1 MYRRSGRARSITRSA
16 PCIYLSRS
24 AILDST
30 KAPGLIKKQGFA
42 IGSQT
47 LPIAIR
53 KGVDPTGLLGKYQAM
68 SGYDKTWDAIADE
81 ILGVLSARDDFQEL
95 KVDALIRAI
104 RVSRNFNRYRTL
116 LQSFQTTQALTARQE
131 QDLVEA
137 INGNV
142 QINSSYVL
150 EQMPNQLFLE
160 QLRGLTG
167 NEYEFVENPLLR
179 PDAQSLRRL
188 PF

>member
-1 MYRRSGRARSITRSA
+1 M
-16 PCIYLSRS
+16 
-24 AILDST
+24 
-30 KAPGLIKKQGFA
+30 
-42 IGSQT
+42 
-47 LPIAIR
+47 
-53 KGVDPTGLLGKYQAM
+53 DPTGLLGKYQAM

-131 QDLVEA
+131 EDLVEA

-150 EQMPNQLFLE
+150 EQMPNSSSWNNFA
-160 QLRGLTG
+160 
-167 NEYEFVENPLLR
+167 
-179 PDAQSLRRL
+179 D
-188 PF
+188 